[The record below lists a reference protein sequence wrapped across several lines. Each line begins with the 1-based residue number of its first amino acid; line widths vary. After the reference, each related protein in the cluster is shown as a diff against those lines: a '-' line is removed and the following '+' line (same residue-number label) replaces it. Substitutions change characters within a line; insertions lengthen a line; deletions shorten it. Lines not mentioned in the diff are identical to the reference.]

1 MGLSMD
7 QETRTELILIR
18 HGQTEWNLQ
27 GRIQGHLHGELG
39 ALGKRQA
46 EALAARLATI
56 SFEALYSSD
65 LHRAVQTA
73 EAIARKCGHA
83 IHTDVRLRE
92 KNYGDFEGLT
102 MAEVRERYPED
113 FARMVGTDDEYV
125 IPGGESRRQKNT
137 RAIACI
143 EELAARHVGR
153 RVLVVTHGGVLSCLF
168 QYVLGVALGSP
179 RRFPLYNAGM
189 NTIFRDTQGWQLGPW
204 GDIAHLDGLAEEDE
218 A

>member
-1 MGLSMD
+1 MGFSMD

-27 GRIQGHLHGELG
+27 GRIQGHLHGELS

-65 LHRAVQTA
+65 LHRAVRTA
-73 EAIARKCGHA
+73 EPIARASGHA
-83 IHTDVRLRE
+83 IHTDARLRE

-102 MAEVRERYPED
+102 MSEVRERYPDD
-113 FARMVGTDDEYV
+113 FTRMVGPDDDYV
-125 IPGGESRRQKNT
+125 IPGGESRRRKNA
-137 RAIACI
+137 RVIACI
-143 EELAARHVGR
+143 EELAARHAGR

-168 QYVLGVALGSP
+168 QYVLGVTLGSP

-189 NTIFRDTQGWQLGPW
+189 NTVYRNAKGWHLGPW
-204 GDIAHLDGLAEEDE
+204 GDVAHLDGLAEEE
-218 A
+218 K